1 MSTQERVRLGHG
13 GGGRLARSFLESEI
27 ISRFGSPALAPLDDA
42 ALVEAAGARLAFTT
56 DGFVVKPP
64 DVPGGDIG
72 KLAVCGTVNDL
83 AVSGARP
90 LHVSLAAIVEEGLPM
105 SALGAALDSA
115 AAAAR
120 LSGVQVVC
128 GDTKV
133 VPRGEADGLF
143 LTTAGIG
150 TVDPAVRLGVE
161 RVVPGDRLI
170 VSGTV
175 GQHGAAVLAAR
186 GELGEVGGLESDCA
200 PVSLLTEALLGLGE
214 DLRFMRDP
222 TRGGLMGVV
231 HEIASGRPVSVHID
245 EESVPVA
252 RPVTT
257 LCELAGLDPLL
268 MACEGRV
275 VAAVS
280 PEGARRALER
290 IRKLD
295 EGRDAAII
303 GEVTAEPVGR
313 VVMHTVA
320 GTSRLVVLPE
330 EDPLPRIC

>member
-1 MSTQERVRLGHG
+1 
-13 GGGRLARSFLESEI
+13 
-27 ISRFGSPALAPLDDA
+27 
-42 ALVEAAGARLAFTT
+42 
-56 DGFVVKPP
+56 
-64 DVPGGDIG
+64 
-72 KLAVCGTVNDL
+72 
-83 AVSGARP
+83 
-90 LHVSLAAIVEEGLPM
+90 
-105 SALGAALDSA
+105 
-115 AAAAR
+115 
-120 LSGVQVVC
+120 
-128 GDTKV
+128 
-133 VPRGEADGLF
+133 
-143 LTTAGIG
+143 
-150 TVDPAVRLGVE
+150 
-161 RVVPGDRLI
+161 
-170 VSGTV
+170 
-175 GQHGAAVLAAR
+175 
-186 GELGEVGGLESDCA
+186 
-200 PVSLLTEALLGLGE
+200 
-214 DLRFMRDP
+214 
-222 TRGGLMGVV
+222 MGVV